1 MSKLV
6 AAAERLKSALDRLEG
21 LAAPLAERAGRADAH
36 AARIAELSTENEN
49 LVERMASL
57 EDDTRSAV
65 AINEEVGSRLDSAIG
80 EIRAALAR

>member
-21 LAAPLAERAGRADAH
+21 LAAPLVERAGRADAQ

-57 EDDTRSAV
+57 EDDTRSVV
-65 AINEEVGSRLDSAIG
+65 AMNEEVGSRLDTAIG